1 MESKRRIYKSI
12 IIFVV
17 VLIIGVAG
25 FKILGGP
32 SWSLLDS
39 VYMTVITLST
49 VGYGETIDLSSNP
62 EARVF
67 AVVFIILCLGT
78 IAFAVTSITGFIV
91 EGELKNIIGRKRMR
105 KKISRLKDHYIVC
118 GVDETA
124 QTMIEELVLT
134 KRPFVVVVPE
144 GEPLDKLNEY
154 DETLFVQGDPSED
167 AVLIEAG
174 IERARGILISLSA
187 DEVNLFLTVTARG
200 LNPGIRIITKG
211 INVKSHKKMKK
222 AGADSVIS
230 PTYIGGM
237 RMISE
242 MVRPT
247 TVTFLDMML
256 REREKV
262 LRFEE
267 MQVEPGSML
276 EGKPLRDSRIKEKS
290 GALVVAVKKMGETG
304 YEFNPKPDLTLSA
317 GDVLVL
323 IATPDMLGDL
333 RKMGSGEKR
342 E

>member
-32 SWSLLDS
+32 GWSLLDS

-49 VGYGETIDLSSNP
+49 VGYGETIDISGNP
-62 EARVF
+62 GARVF
-67 AVVFIILCLGT
+67 AVIFIMLCLGT

-124 QTMIEELVLT
+124 QTMIEELALT

-154 DETLFVQGDPSED
+154 DEILFVQGDPSED

-174 IERARGILISLSA
+174 IERARGILISLAA

-267 MQVEPGSML
+267 IQVEPESML
-276 EGKPLRDSRIKEKS
+276 EGKILRESRIKEKS
-290 GALVVAVKKMGETG
+290 GALVVAVKKMGAAG
-304 YEFNPKPDLTLSA
+304 YEFNPKPDLTLAA
-317 GDVLVL
+317 GDILVL

-333 RKMGSGEKR
+333 RKMGSGEKG

>member
-1 MESKRRIYKSI
+1 MESKRRIYISI
-12 IIFVV
+12 LIVVV

-32 SWSLLDS
+32 NWSLLDS

-62 EARVF
+62 EARLF

-91 EGELKNIIGRKRMR
+91 EGELKNIIGRKRMK

-118 GVDETA
+118 GIDETA
-124 QTMIEELVLT
+124 MTMIQELVLT
-134 KRPFVVVVPE
+134 KRMFVVIVPE
-144 GEPLDKLNEY
+144 GEPADKLNEFNEILY
-154 DETLFVQGDPSED
+154 IQDDPTEDE
-167 AVLIEAG
+167 VLLEAG
-174 IERARGILISLSA
+174 IEHARGILISLAA

-200 LNPGIRIITKG
+200 LNPDIRIITKG

-230 PTYIGGM
+230 PAYIGGM

-247 TVTFLDMML
+247 VVTFLDMML

-267 MQVEPGSML
+267 MRIEHGSDL
-276 EGKPLRDSRIKEKS
+276 EGKSLRESRIKEKF
-290 GALVVAVKKMGETG
+290 GALVVAVKKSGKTG
-304 YEFNPKPDLTLSA
+304 YEFNPKPDIVM
-317 GDVLVL
+317 DPEDILVF
-323 IATPDMLGDL
+323 IATPEMLDSL
-333 RKMGSGEKR
+333 RKMGAGK
-342 E
+342 